1 LNKRIR
7 WALFLL
13 SVLSSAAH
21 ADDKA
26 VVAIHGFDKMSC
38 GDWLISDGND
48 EVRAQYIAWIRGIV
62 TGYNFAN
69 PENQVAL
76 GHMPGDFSLGL
87 FVNTYCRAHRSTSIA
102 GAAFALI
109 DERRGAA
116 PYRELSNPDATTET
130 DPFQVW
136 LKRQSDD
143 MRNLD
148 IDILHSIYKKQMALE
163 SDKK

>member
-1 LNKRIR
+1 LNKHIR
-7 WALFLL
+7 LALFLL
-13 SVLSSAAH
+13 CVAPCATR

-38 GDWLISDGND
+38 SDWLDSYGND

-69 PENQVAL
+69 PDNQVAM
-76 GHMPGDFSLGL
+76 GHMPGDFALGL
-87 FVNTYCRAHRSTSIA
+87 FVDSYCRSHRSTSIA

-109 DERRGAA
+109 EERRGDAA
-116 PYRELSNPDATTET
+116 VTEFKAPESDAN
-130 DPFQVW
+130 PFQAW

-143 MRNLD
+143 MRSLD
-148 IDILHSIYKKQMALE
+148 INIQRDIYKKQMELD
-163 SDKK
+163 SGK